1 MSPSS
6 SEPDGRREEIVRAV
20 AAHLVREGFANSGI
34 RALATSAGLSDR
46 MLMYYFET
54 KDALIT
60 DALRLLAA
68 RMAASLELLLPRRPT
83 PPEQIVEAL
92 MGSAGGAE
100 QQAVLR
106 LWFEIVGLAMRG
118 QEPYRTA
125 VREILDGWTAWIE
138 ARLRPAQRARAPALL
153 AEIEGRLMVA
163 LLQIH

>member
-1 MSPSS
+1 MSPPS

-20 AAHLVREGFANSGI
+20 ATHLVREGFANSGI

-54 KDALIT
+54 KDQLIT

-68 RMAASLELLLPRRPT
+68 RMTASLELLLPRRPT

-163 LLQIH
+163 LLQG